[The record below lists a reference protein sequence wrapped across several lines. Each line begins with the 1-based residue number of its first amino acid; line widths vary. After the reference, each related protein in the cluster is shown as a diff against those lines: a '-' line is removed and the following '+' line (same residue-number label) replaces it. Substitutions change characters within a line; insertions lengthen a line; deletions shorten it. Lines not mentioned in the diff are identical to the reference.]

1 MISKSLHFVD
11 SLELLTLADFWSRFE
26 IIYGKQERVSDEADD
41 DFDNENE
48 KEKHLLQ
55 TYQLKDGFGLIR
67 ERRNAAVLRY
77 YSPKDDD
84 YEKLREAFQIVSF
97 QYFIV
102 IF

>member
-1 MISKSLHFVD
+1 MICKYLHFVD

-67 ERRNAAVLRY
+67 ERRNPAVLRY
-77 YSPKDDD
+77 YLPKDND
-84 YEKLREAFQIVSF
+84 YEKLREHSKLFHSNISL
-97 QYFIV
+97 
-102 IF
+102 